1 MENKMISVCMATYN
15 GEKYLR
21 EQLDSILSQTYTNF
35 ELIICDDCSKDSTV
49 QILNEYAK
57 NDNRIKVFVNE
68 QNLGFKKNFEKAISL
83 SLGEYIALSDQDDVW
98 TENHLEVL
106 YNLIGNYDIACGNA
120 LFIDKNG
127 KSLGLTLNQTDG
139 FFYFEKNENLLYRL
153 LCYNACFQGSSMLI
167 KKSLF
172 EKALP
177 IPQDVLYHDSWFA
190 VCACLQNGLNYTFDI
205 VNNYRHHNEQI
216 TFHQKQSYIQK
227 IKDFFSRLQKKER
240 YFTDRFAYIDAIKE
254 RFSLSTEQ
262 SKIIEDCYK
271 IQLMKSK
278 KINFFSRLKVLS
290 IYSKHYKDI
299 YTQKTNKY
307 KFLRILKNLF

>member
-1 MENKMISVCMATYN
+1 MTTYN

-21 EQLDSILSQTYTNF
+21 EQLDSILNQTYKDF

-68 QNLGFKKNFEKAISL
+68 KNLGFKKNFEKAISFCN
-83 SLGEYIALSDQDDVW
+83 GEYIALSDQDDVW
-98 TENHLEVL
+98 TKNHLEIL

-120 LFIDKNG
+120 LFINENG

-139 FFYFEKNENLLYRL
+139 LFYFEKNENLLYRL

-167 KKSLF
+167 KKSFF

-205 VNNYRHHNEQI
+205 VNNYRQHNEQI
-216 TFHQKQSYIQK
+216 TFHQKQSYSQK
-227 IKDFFSRLQKKER
+227 IKDFFKRLKIHEK
-240 YFTDRFAYIDAIKE
+240 YTTDRFSYIEAIKKCYQ
-254 RFSLSTEQ
+254 LTENQ
-262 SKIIEDCYK
+262 KEIIENCYK
-271 IQLMKSK
+271 IQMMKSK
-278 KINFFSRLKVLS
+278 KINFFKRLKVIF
-290 IYSKHYKDI
+290 IYSKHYREI
-299 YTQKTNKY
+299 YTQKNNKY
-307 KFLRILKNLF
+307 KFSRILKNIF